1 MSRLVRFFT
10 FYFWQQAVSLL
21 PDCGVG
27 NRGRH
32 FFYRWFLKRAGHFTA
47 QSGLK
52 IFSPEAVS
60 IGDGVSLNTGVVID
74 ACNGGRI
81 EIGNDVLI
89 GPYCVLRSADHVFSD
104 LSKPIKSQGHA
115 PGKIVIEDDCWLGS
129 HVVVTSNVTIG
140 KGSVIGA
147 HSVVTRDIPPY
158 SVAMG
163 VPAIVKRSR
172 IPQP

>member
-1 MSRLVRFFT
+1 MSRLFRFLT

-27 NRGRH
+27 NRGRYW
-32 FFYRWFLKRAGHFTA
+32 FYKRHLKKAGRFTSM
-47 QSGLK
+47 SGLK

-60 IGDGVSLNTGVVID
+60 IGDGVSLNVGVVLD
-74 ACNGGRI
+74 SCNGGRI

-104 LSKPIKSQGHA
+104 PSKPIKSQGHA
-115 PGKIVIEDDCWLGS
+115 PGTIVIEDDCWLGS

-147 HSVVTRDIPPY
+147 HSVVTHDIPPY
-158 SVAMG
+158 SIAMG
-163 VPAIVKRSR
+163 VPAAVKRSR
-172 IPQP
+172 TPQH